1 MLSTQLQNAF
11 LADAIQS
18 QFTQHTPSNTFFI
31 IARANATITH
41 PNYTKLLFTMPIN
54 ATPNL
59 YTFEFLADSLF
70 QSRGLNFCYFSN
82 KRAFNNVPASTLA
95 NTIMSNTCRLIYT
108 RYISFHCRD
117 MTFKRRYES
126 YINGKSDNSLLIT
139 VNLDFINGAINK
151 TISSNNEIVILTR
164 GAQLDD
170 IQFVIMDE
178 YSNILNFGYDSN
190 NFPYDNQFLLTF
202 TVHD

>member
-1 MLSTQLQNAF
+1 
-11 LADAIQS
+11 
-18 QFTQHTPSNTFFI
+18 
-31 IARANATITH
+31 
-41 PNYTKLLFTMPIN
+41 
-54 ATPNL
+54 
-59 YTFEFLADSLF
+59 
-70 QSRGLNFCYFSN
+70 
-82 KRAFNNVPASTLA
+82 
-95 NTIMSNTCRLIYT
+95 
-108 RYISFHCRD
+108 